1 MVRTRLVLVNQQQT
15 GSPPSTDVVLDNCPA
30 LEDIPVSVT
39 YQISDVREP
48 ENGAGSASKTV
59 NIPGTKEVNLF
70 FENIFDVNISV
81 AKFNPHLK
89 VRAIYFVDD
98 LINFEG
104 YLQINSIDVNTVT
117 GEKTY
122 RCTILGEVL
131 NLFRIIKGRYL
142 TDLDYSTLN
151 HFLDSTAI
159 TGSWNNDA
167 SGVGIYYPIIDK
179 GVRST
184 PPTFLYNKDFVGSAC
199 IAARDYLLKIFTNAG
214 YTWTSAFLDSTEFKR
229 VRVTPTKIPQL
240 SAAVLGN
247 NKFLANV
254 TAPTS
259 QSYSPTLSNDPLY
272 YFSLNTPTTTTVV
285 NGTETYDAGGIHNA
299 ATGIFTVPITNNYN
313 ITASFFLS
321 YYLVQAAAEI
331 TGQAFQGNIAIQIIG
346 TNNAYN
352 QTLSLT
358 SLTYGSANQ
367 NAFQVSLS
375 NIPLVAGD
383 TYYVRLSILDIGISR
398 LGGANVATTLETIIQ
413 SGAFSAEFTSN
424 APYTGQT
431 ILGNDLIPE
440 NYLQE
445 DFIKDLRKA
454 FHLKFDVDK
463 TNANNLII
471 EPDPD
476 FQLSTAENWDGKLDT
491 LKPVEI
497 FPVSDE
503 IKKKFTFT
511 YSDDADYFNKDYLD
525 KFKETYGTHVKEIT
539 NDFVVDTSEVKLS
552 VSPTPLVGNDY
563 NGLVISSWR
572 QQQNGVITQYKP
584 KPRFLFAK
592 KAVTNTSNA
601 KPTVWTYGD
610 TTPPTVY
617 TNYPYLGH
625 MNDPFTPTVDLN
637 FGFVDYLYYQFPAQ
651 TLTTNNL
658 YNKYYSRYINQI
670 TDKNSKMV
678 IAYFNLTPNDI
689 FKFSFRKPIFTT
701 INGEKGYYTVN
712 KIVDYNPLV
721 RQSTKVELLK
731 LVDYAAFVPGT
742 LSYVNG
748 LGNSDDN
755 SHSQN
760 RAVNGNIVI
769 GEGNY
774 SLGESTMIIGGSY
787 NFIDDQ
793 SSGVQLFNSDN
804 VETANIDN
812 FFGVNLDENSTVTSD
827 AINLQDSLIIGVNGV
842 QRYRPHI
849 ETVSADFTIDGSH
862 MIYEINLDTIGVDI
876 TCNWDAIT
884 YPIQVTFKIVSNTGG
899 LNLIINDTSGFSPPL
914 TLDGVAMPV
923 TLALATNDAL
933 TIYSNGV
940 KLYTI

>member
-1 MVRTRLVLVNQQQT
+1 MVRTRLVLVNEQQT
-15 GSPPSTDVVLDNCPA
+15 NSPPSDLVLDNCPA
-30 LEDIPVSVT
+30 LEDLAVSVT

-48 ENGAGSASKTV
+48 ENGIGSSSKTV

-89 VRAIYFVDD
+89 VRAIYYVDE

-104 YLQINSIDVNTVT
+104 YLQINSIDVDTIT

-122 RCTILGEVL
+122 KCTILGEVL
-131 NLFRIIKGRYL
+131 NLFRVIKGRYL
-142 TDLDYSTLN
+142 TDLDYSSLN

-159 TGSWNNDA
+159 IGSWPNA
-167 SGVGIYYPIIDK
+167 STGVGIYYPIIDK
-179 GVRST
+179 GTRST
-184 PPTFLYNKDFVGSAC
+184 PPTFLYNKDFVGSGC
-199 IAARDYLLKIFTNAG
+199 IAARDFLLKIFTNAG
-214 YTWTSAFLDSTEFKR
+214 YSWTSTFLDSNEFKS

-240 SAAVLGN
+240 SAAVLAN

-254 TAPTS
+254 TAPTT
-259 QSYSPTLSNDPLY
+259 QSYASVFSSDPVY
-272 YFSLNTPTTTTVV
+272 YYSLNTPTATTII
-285 NGTETYDAGGIHNA
+285 NGTESYDAGGIHNA

-313 ITASFFLS
+313 LSASFFLS
-321 YYLVQAAAEI
+321 YYLEQAAVEI
-331 TGQAFQGNIAIQIIG
+331 TGTAFQGNIAIQLVG
-346 TNNAYN
+346 TSTGFN

-383 TYYVRLSILDIGISR
+383 QYYVRVSILDIGITRTS
-398 LGGANVATTLETIIQ
+398 GANVATTLKTIIQ

-431 ILGNDLIPE
+431 VLGNDLIPE
-440 NYLQE
+440 NYLQDE
-445 DFIKDLRKA
+445 FIKDLRKA

-463 TNANNLII
+463 TNAKNLII
-471 EPDPD
+471 EPDPT
-476 FQLSTAENWDGKLDT
+476 FQLSTPENWDGKLDT

-497 FPVSDE
+497 YPVSDE

-552 VSPTPLVGNDY
+552 VAPTPLVGNDY

-592 KAVTNTSNA
+592 NQVTNTSNA
-601 KPTVWTYGD
+601 KPTVWTYAD
-610 TTPPTVY
+610 TVPPTVY
-617 TNYPYLGH
+617 TSFPYLGH
-625 MNDPFTPTVDLN
+625 MNDPFTPTQDLC

-689 FKFSFRKPIFTT
+689 FKFTFRKPIFTT
-701 INGEKGYYTVN
+701 INGEQGYYTVN
-712 KIVDYNPLV
+712 KIDSYNPLV

-760 RAVNGNIVI
+760 RAVNGNYVA
-769 GEGNY
+769 
-774 SLGESTMIIGGSY
+774 SGGSY
-787 NFIDDQ
+787 TLGENTLIVGGSGNFIAEGANGIQ
-793 SSGVQLFNSDN
+793 LLNCTNVQVNSN
-804 VETANIDN
+804 V
-812 FFGVNLDENSTVTSD
+812 SD
-827 AINLQDSLIIGVNGV
+827 FVGIGL
-842 QRYRPHI
+842 
-849 ETVSADFTIDGSH
+849 EDTTIDSTYTNTTWSAEYEH
-862 MIYEINLDTIGVDI
+862 IILSTSTTLIRAYNNKTIYVDASLGDLTLTWDLANMEHCRISFIRTDSSANKVYLDSTTPYGTETFIGNAMPYDLATVGFVQYKAIPLTSLTDTIYV
-876 TCNWDAIT
+876 NH
-884 YPIQVTFKIVSNTGG
+884 
-899 LNLIINDTSGFSPPL
+899 
-914 TLDGVAMPV
+914 
-923 TLALATNDAL
+923 
-933 TIYSNGV
+933 
-940 KLYTI
+940 

>member
-1 MVRTRLVLVNQQQT
+1 MVRTRLVLVNERQT

-30 LEDIPVSVT
+30 LEDIAVSVT

-48 ENGAGSASKTV
+48 ENGIGSASKTV

-89 VRAIYFVDD
+89 VRAIYYVDE

-104 YLQINSIDVNTVT
+104 YLQINSIDVDTIT
-117 GEKTY
+117 GEKVY
-122 RCTILGEVL
+122 KCTILGEVL
-131 NLFRIIKGRYL
+131 NLFRVIKGRYL
-142 TDLDYSTLN
+142 TDLDYSALN
-151 HFLDSTAI
+151 HTLGSAAI
-159 TGSWNNDA
+159 IPSWNND
-167 SGVGIYYPIIDK
+167 STGVGIYYPIIDK
-179 GVRST
+179 GTRST
-184 PPTFLYNKDFVGSAC
+184 PPTYIRNTDFVGSGC

-214 YTWTSAFLDSTEFKR
+214 YTWTSTFLDSTEFKR
-229 VRVTPTKIPQL
+229 VRVAPTKIPQL

-254 TAPTS
+254 SAPTT
-259 QSYSPTLSNDPLY
+259 QSYGATFSSDPNY
-272 YFSLNTPTTTTVV
+272 YYALNTPSVTTVV

-299 ATGIFTVPITNNYN
+299 ATGIFTVPVTNNYN
-313 ITASFFLS
+313 LTASFFLS
-321 YYLVQAAAEI
+321 FYLTQGSPDTEI
-331 TGQAFQGNIAIQIIG
+331 TGTAFQGNIAIQIIG
-346 TNNAYN
+346 TNNGYN
-352 QTLSLT
+352 QTIALT

-367 NAFQVSLS
+367 NAFQVSVS
-375 NIPLVAGD
+375 NVPLVAGNQ
-383 TYYVRLSILDIGISR
+383 YYVRLSVLDIGITRTS
-398 LGGANVATTLETIIQ
+398 GANVATYLKTVIQ

-431 ILGNDLIPE
+431 VLGNDLIPE
-440 NYLQE
+440 NYTQE
-445 DFIKDLRKA
+445 EFIKDLRKT

-463 TNANNLII
+463 TNAKNLII
-471 EPDPD
+471 EPDPT
-476 FQLSTAENWDGKLDT
+476 FQLSTALNWDGKLDT
-491 LKPVEI
+491 SKTVEVY
-497 FPVSDE
+497 PVSDE

-511 YSDDADYFNKDYLD
+511 HSDDADYFNKDYLE

-539 NDFVVDTSEVKLS
+539 NDFVVDTSEVK
-552 VSPTPLVGNDY
+552 VSYAPTPLVGNDY

-592 KAVTNTSNA
+592 KQVTNTSNA

-610 TTPPTVY
+610 TVPPTVY

-625 MNDPFTPTVDLN
+625 MDDPFTPTVDLN

-689 FKFSFRKPIFTT
+689 FKFSFRNPIFTT
-701 INGEKGYYTVN
+701 INGEQGYYTVN
-712 KIVDYNPLV
+712 KIDSYNPLV

-760 RAVNGNIVI
+760 RAVNNNYVASEGSFTLGQNTMIVGGSGNFIAEGATGIQLLNCTNVQVNSNVENFVGIGLEDTTINSSYTNTIWTAEFEHVTLSTSSTISRSFNNKIV
-769 GEGNY
+769 Y
-774 SLGESTMIIGGSY
+774 VDASLGDVTITWDIANMEHCRVSIIRTDASANKIYIDSTTPFGTETYIGNAMPFDLTLSQY
-787 NFIDDQ
+787 
-793 SSGVQLFNSDN
+793 
-804 VETANIDN
+804 EP
-812 FFGVNLDENSTVTSD
+812 
-827 AINLQDSLIIGVNGV
+827 INLTSL
-842 QRYRPHI
+842 
-849 ETVSADFTIDGSH
+849 T
-862 MIYEINLDTIGVDI
+862 DTIYK
-876 TCNWDAIT
+876 TA
-884 YPIQVTFKIVSNTGG
+884 
-899 LNLIINDTSGFSPPL
+899 
-914 TLDGVAMPV
+914 
-923 TLALATNDAL
+923 
-933 TIYSNGV
+933 
-940 KLYTI
+940 